1 MEQRLGQLFADAPLV
16 PGGWDAAISAFA
28 AFTGA
33 GRAHMV
39 GFGSEQTLPFSRFVG
54 MTELSVDQQVE
65 VGAAD
70 PGRSWRLGAVA
81 SVLEVVGEAHYA
93 RLRSRSASDAYNGL
107 CESADIPYGLQT
119 VLWNDGGAMVGLAT
133 FRGFREGPASL
144 SDEARFARLA
154 PYARSAVRMQH
165 AIESQGVAL
174 TLGALESMRGAAF
187 LLDRKGQV
195 AQMTPAAEAA
205 VRQRWLKLDEK
216 RLAAP
221 HPADDAKLRAAV
233 SDALRGRPQANERIW
248 LSAAPGERDRR
259 FCEVH
264 PLPVREWATLFRPH
278 VLVTFHQTAPIS
290 IEHAE
295 TLRVALQLTR
305 AEAEVALTMAN
316 GIARNEIAVA
326 RGTSPSTV
334 AIQIKHIL
342 HKTGLGREAELVALV
357 NRLLRR

>member
-1 MEQRLGQLFADAPLV
+1 MEHKLGQLFADAPLV

-54 MTELSVDQQVE
+54 MAELPVDQQVK

-81 SVLEVVGEAHYA
+81 SVLEVVGETQYA
-93 RLRSRSASDAYNGL
+93 RLRSRSASEAYNGL
-107 CESADIPYGLQT
+107 CETADIPYGMQT

-133 FRGFREGPASL
+133 FRGFREGPASVA
-144 SDEARFARLA
+144 DQAKFAQVA

-205 VRQRWLKLDEK
+205 VRQGLLKLEDK
-216 RLAAP
+216 RLAARNP
-221 HPADDAKLRAAV
+221 VDDAKLRMAV
-233 SDALRGRPQANERIW
+233 SEALRGRPLASERIW
-248 LSAAPGERDRR
+248 LTAADNDPERR

-264 PLPVREWATLFRPH
+264 PLPLREWATLFRPH

-295 TLRVALQLTR
+295 TLRAALQLTR
-305 AEAEVALTMAN
+305 AEAEVALVMAN
-316 GIARNEIAVA
+316 GVARNEIAAA

-342 HKTGLGREAELVALV
+342 HKTGLRREAELVALV